1 MTSNNVPDILSYL
14 DEFEDLDWVKSN
26 YITHII
32 ELIVK
37 QEREYLK

>member
-1 MTSNNVPDILSYL
+1 MMYLIYL

-26 YITHII
+26 NITHII

-37 QEREYLK
+37 